1 MVTRELDLKQLER
14 AAWRSYHT
22 DGLWDVFLGLVLLS
36 GWVSSLVGSDLLHL
50 VLVVAALVVFA
61 LGKRFVTVPRMGLVE
76 FGAERKAK
84 NRKVAA
90 LLFFVVLL
98 GVALYIV
105 AVTSIEVLGWRPER
119 GSLTTVGMSLV
130 ILVIFGGIA
139 YWLDFPRMMLLGLA
153 FAAAF
158 AGSRLLDSHLTFL
171 IAGALVLGWGLALLV
186 SFVRRYP
193 LPTEAGGHERE

>member
-1 MVTRELDLKQLER
+1 MASRELDLKQLER
-14 AAWRSYHT
+14 KAWQSFHQ
-22 DGLWDVFLGLVLLS
+22 DGLTDVFLGLVLLS
-36 GWVSSLVGSDLLHL
+36 GWVSSLAGSDLLHL
-50 VLVVAALVVFA
+50 VLMFATLVVFA

-76 FGAERKAK
+76 FGADRKAK

-105 AVTSIEVLGWRPER
+105 AVTNIEVLGWRPDR
-119 GSLTTVGMSLV
+119 GSLTTLGLSLV

-139 YWLDFPRMMLLGLA
+139 YWMDFPRMMLLGLA

-158 AGSRLLDSHLTFL
+158 AGSRLLDSHITFL
-171 IAGALVLGWGLALLV
+171 IAGGLVLGWGLALLV
-186 SFVRRYP
+186 SFVRQYP
-193 LPTEAGGHERE
+193 LPRRAGGHERE

>member
-1 MVTRELDLKQLER
+1 MASRQLDLKQLER
-14 AAWRSYHT
+14 KAWQSFHQ
-22 DGLWDVFLGLVLLS
+22 DGLTDVFLGLVLLS
-36 GWVSSLVGSDLLHL
+36 GWVSSLAGSDLLHL
-50 VLVVAALVVFA
+50 VLMFATLVVFA

-76 FGAERKAK
+76 FGADRKAK

-105 AVTSIEVLGWRPER
+105 AVTNIEVLGWRPDR
-119 GSLTTVGMSLV
+119 GSLTTLGLSLV

-139 YWLDFPRMMLLGLA
+139 YWMDFPRMMLLGLA

-158 AGSRLLDSHLTFL
+158 AGSRLLDSHITFL

-186 SFVRRYP
+186 SFVRQYP
-193 LPTEAGGHERE
+193 LPRRAGGHERE

>member
-1 MVTRELDLKQLER
+1 MVSRKLDLRQLER

-36 GWVSSLVGSDLLHL
+36 GWVSSLAGSDLLHL
-50 VLVVAALVVFA
+50 LLVVAALIVFA

-76 FGAERKAK
+76 FGANWKAK

-105 AVTSIEVLGWRPER
+105 AVTNIEVLGWRPGR
-119 GSLTTVGMSLV
+119 GSLTTLGMSLV

-139 YWLDFPRMMLLGLA
+139 YWLDFPHMMLLGLA

-158 AGSRLLDSHLTFL
+158 AGSRLLDSHIPFL
-171 IAGALVLGWGLALLV
+171 AAGGLVLGWGLALLV
-186 SFVRRYP
+186 GFVKRYP
-193 LPTEAGGHERE
+193 LATEVGSDERE

>member
-1 MVTRELDLKQLER
+1 MVSQEVNLKQLER
-14 AAWRSYHT
+14 KAWQSFQQ
-22 DGLWDVFLGLVLLS
+22 DGLTDVFLGLVLLS
-36 GWVSSLVGSDLLHL
+36 GWVSSLAGSDLLHL
-50 VLVVAALVVFA
+50 VLMFATLIVFA

-76 FGAERKAK
+76 FGADRKAK

-105 AVTSIEVLGWRPER
+105 AVTNIEVLGWRPGR
-119 GSLTTVGMSLV
+119 GSLTTLGLSLV

-139 YWLDFPRMMLLGLA
+139 YWMDFPRMMLLGLA

-158 AGSRLLDSHLTFL
+158 AGSRLLDSHITFL
-171 IAGALVLGWGLALLV
+171 IAGVLVLGWGLALLV
-186 SFVRRYP
+186 SFIRRYP
-193 LPTEAGGHERE
+193 LPRRAGGHERE